1 MENQI
6 LRQKITNLE
15 DGRNQIEQDI
25 EQAKQTISKLSLQI
39 QKKEEEISTII
50 QENATFKALIQ
61 TNIREIM

>member
-39 QKKEEEISTII
+39 QKKEAEINTTS

-61 TNIREIM
+61 TN

>member
-39 QKKEEEISTII
+39 QKKEAEINTIS

-61 TNIREIM
+61 TN

>member
-39 QKKEEEISTII
+39 QKKEEEISTIS

-61 TNIREIM
+61 TN